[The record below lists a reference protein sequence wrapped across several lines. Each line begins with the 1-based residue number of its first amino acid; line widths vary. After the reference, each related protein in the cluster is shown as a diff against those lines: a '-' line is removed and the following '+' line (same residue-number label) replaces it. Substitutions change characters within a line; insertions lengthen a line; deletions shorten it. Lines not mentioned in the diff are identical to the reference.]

1 MRRLP
6 PSKIEQNL
14 NGILNLV
21 PSETDE
27 ILQRVDQ
34 PLKELA
40 DTKVGRKFL
49 LCDYNRDGD
58 SYRYAHH
65 YHFIFCFIHL
75 LNQLYVGE
83 QWYHDLRPSGHHG
96 PIPTFL
102 LSTMVF
108 FPLKS
113 CEP

>member
-14 NGILNLV
+14 NGLLNLV

-34 PLKELA
+34 PLKEMT
-40 DTKVGRKFL
+40 DSKVNRKFL

-58 SYRYAHH
+58 SYR
-65 YHFIFCFIHL
+65 
-75 LNQLYVGE
+75 
-83 QWYHDLRPSGHHG
+83 
-96 PIPTFL
+96 
-102 LSTMVF
+102 
-108 FPLKS
+108 
-113 CEP
+113 